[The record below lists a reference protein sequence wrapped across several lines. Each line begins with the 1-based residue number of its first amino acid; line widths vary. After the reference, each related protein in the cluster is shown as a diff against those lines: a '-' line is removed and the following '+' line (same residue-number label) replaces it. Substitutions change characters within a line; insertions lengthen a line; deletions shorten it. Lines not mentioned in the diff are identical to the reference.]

1 MLEVRGIETYYGN
14 IPALRG
20 ISIDVPEGSVV
31 AIIGANGAG
40 KTTLMKTIA
49 GVLRPRSGSVSFLGE
64 EITGLPSHKIVRRG
78 VALVPEG
85 RAILSRMTVREN
97 LEMGAFT
104 RRDAEKASLDMD
116 RVMERFPVLK
126 ERAGQL
132 GGSLSGG
139 EQQMLAIARALMS
152 APKLLL
158 LDEPTLGLA
167 PLVVADIFSI
177 IREINA
183 AGTTILLVEQNVKQ
197 ALKVSGYAYVLETG
211 KIALSGPVQGAAPGT
226 ADKGVVP
233 GAVRRACGLWA
244 RDTPSLHPGLHQV
257 CPLKAPAPRSD
268 SPLPYHTLHRSLGG
282 WCRWYRVTLVGAR
295 NGGVAAGGGA
305 Q

>member
-1 MLEVRGIETYYGN
+1 MLEVRGIETFYGN

-20 ISIDVPEGSVV
+20 ISIAVPAGGVV
-31 AIIGANGAG
+31 AILGANGAG

-49 GVLRPRSGSVSFLGE
+49 GVLRPRSGTVSFLGE
-64 EITGLPSHKIVRRG
+64 EIAGLPSHKIVRRG
-78 VALVPEG
+78 ISLVPEG

-104 RRDAEKASLDMD
+104 RSDAKAAGRDMD
-116 RVMERFPVLK
+116 LVMERFPVLK

-132 GGSLSGG
+132 AGSLSGG

-167 PLVVADIFSI
+167 PLVVADIFAI

-183 AGTTILLVEQNVKQ
+183 TGTTILLVEQNVRQ
-197 ALKVSGYAYVLETG
+197 ALKDSSYAYVFETG
-211 KIALSGPVQGAAPGT
+211 KIALSGPSKELLQEP
-226 ADKGVVP
+226 
-233 GAVRRACGLWA
+233 RI
-244 RDTPSLHPGLHQV
+244 
-257 CPLKAPAPRSD
+257 KAS
-268 SPLPYHTLHRSLGG
+268 YLG
-282 WCRWYRVTLVGAR
+282 
-295 NGGVAAGGGA
+295 

>member
-20 ISIDVPEGSVV
+20 ISIDVPEGGVV

-49 GVLRPRSGSVSFLGE
+49 GVLRPRSGTVSFLGE
-64 EITGLPSHKIVRRG
+64 EISGLPSHAIVRRG

-104 RRDAEKASLDMD
+104 RRDAKMTSLDMD
-116 RVMERFPVLK
+116 RVMERFPFLK

-167 PLVVADIFSI
+167 PLVAADIFSI

-183 AGTTILLVEQNVKQ
+183 VGTTILLVEQNVRQ
-197 ALKVSGYAYVLETG
+197 ALQVSSYAYVLETG
-211 KIALSGPVQGAAPGT
+211 KIALSGPSRELLEEP
-226 ADKGVVP
+226 
-233 GAVRRACGLWA
+233 RI
-244 RDTPSLHPGLHQV
+244 
-257 CPLKAPAPRSD
+257 KAS
-268 SPLPYHTLHRSLGG
+268 YLGQ
-282 WCRWYRVTLVGAR
+282 A
-295 NGGVAAGGGA
+295 
-305 Q
+305 

>member
-14 IPALRG
+14 IPALRE
-20 ISIDVPEGSVV
+20 ISIDVPAGGVV

-40 KTTLMKTIA
+40 KTTLLKTIA
-49 GVLRPRSGSVSFLGE
+49 GVLRPRSGAVSFLGK
-64 EITGLPSHKIVRRG
+64 EITGLPSHKIVRG
-78 VALVPEG
+78 GIALVPEG
-85 RAILSRMTVREN
+85 RAILARMTVREN

-104 RRDAEKASLDMD
+104 RRDARKTAQDMD
-116 RVMERFPVLK
+116 RLMERFPVLG
-126 ERAGQL
+126 ERARQL

-197 ALKVSGYAYVLETG
+197 ALKVSSYSYVLETG
-211 KIALSGPVQGAAPGT
+211 TIALYGPSKELLQEP
-226 ADKGVVP
+226 
-233 GAVRRACGLWA
+233 RI
-244 RDTPSLHPGLHQV
+244 
-257 CPLKAPAPRSD
+257 KAS
-268 SPLPYHTLHRSLGG
+268 YLG
-282 WCRWYRVTLVGAR
+282 
-295 NGGVAAGGGA
+295 

>member
-14 IPALRG
+14 IPALRE
-20 ISIDVPEGSVV
+20 ISIEVPEGGVV

-49 GVLRPRSGSVSFLGE
+49 GVLRPRAGAVSFLGE

-104 RRDAEKASLDMD
+104 QRDAKMAARDMD

-126 ERAGQL
+126 SRAGQL

-167 PLVVADIFSI
+167 PLVVADIFAI

-183 AGTTILLVEQNVKQ
+183 TGTTILLVEQNVKQ

-211 KIALSGPVQGAAPGT
+211 EIAISGPSKELLMEP
-226 ADKGVVP
+226 
-233 GAVRRACGLWA
+233 RI
-244 RDTPSLHPGLHQV
+244 
-257 CPLKAPAPRSD
+257 KAS
-268 SPLPYHTLHRSLGG
+268 YLGK
-282 WCRWYRVTLVGAR
+282 
-295 NGGVAAGGGA
+295 
-305 Q
+305 

>member
-14 IPALRG
+14 IPALREV
-20 ISIDVPEGSVV
+20 SIDVPGGSVV

-49 GVLRPRSGSVSFLGE
+49 GVLWSRSGTVSFLGE

-104 RRDAEKASLDMD
+104 RRDAKKALLDID
-116 RVMERFPVLK
+116 RVMERFPLLK
-126 ERAGQL
+126 ARAGQL

-167 PLVVADIFSI
+167 PLVVADIFAI

-183 AGTTILLVEQNVKQ
+183 TGTTILLVEQNVKQ
-197 ALKVSGYAYVLETG
+197 ALKVSSYTYVLETG
-211 KIALSGPVQGAAPGT
+211 KIALSGPSKELLQEP
-226 ADKGVVP
+226 
-233 GAVRRACGLWA
+233 RI
-244 RDTPSLHPGLHQV
+244 
-257 CPLKAPAPRSD
+257 KAS
-268 SPLPYHTLHRSLGG
+268 YLGQ
-282 WCRWYRVTLVGAR
+282 A
-295 NGGVAAGGGA
+295 
-305 Q
+305 

>member
-14 IPALRG
+14 IPALRE
-20 ISIDVPEGSVV
+20 ISIDVPGGSVV

-49 GVLRPRSGSVSFLGE
+49 GVLRPRSGTVSFLGE

-104 RRDAEKASLDMD
+104 QRDAKKALLDMD
-116 RVMERFPVLK
+116 RAMERFPVLK

-167 PLVVADIFSI
+167 PLVVADIFAI

-183 AGTTILLVEQNVKQ
+183 TGTTILLVEQNVKQ

-211 KIALSGPVQGAAPGT
+211 TIALSGPSDELLQEP
-226 ADKGVVP
+226 
-233 GAVRRACGLWA
+233 RI
-244 RDTPSLHPGLHQV
+244 
-257 CPLKAPAPRSD
+257 KAS
-268 SPLPYHTLHRSLGG
+268 YLGQ
-282 WCRWYRVTLVGAR
+282 A
-295 NGGVAAGGGA
+295 
-305 Q
+305 

>member
-1 MLEVRGIETYYGN
+1 MLEIRGIETYYGN
-14 IPALRG
+14 IPALRE
-20 ISIDVPEGSVV
+20 ISIDVPGGSVV

-40 KTTLMKTIA
+40 KTTLLKTIA

-78 VALVPEG
+78 VAMVPEG

-104 RRDAEKASLDMD
+104 QRDAKKALLDMD

-126 ERAGQL
+126 SRAGQL

-167 PLVVADIFSI
+167 PLVVADIFAI

-183 AGTTILLVEQNVKQ
+183 TGTTILLVEQNVKQ
-197 ALKVSGYAYVLETG
+197 ALKVSSYAYVLETG
-211 KIALSGPVQGAAPGT
+211 KIALAGPSKELLQEP
-226 ADKGVVP
+226 
-233 GAVRRACGLWA
+233 RI
-244 RDTPSLHPGLHQV
+244 
-257 CPLKAPAPRSD
+257 KAS
-268 SPLPYHTLHRSLGG
+268 YLGQ
-282 WCRWYRVTLVGAR
+282 A
-295 NGGVAAGGGA
+295 
-305 Q
+305 

>member
-1 MLEVRGIETYYGN
+1 MLEVRGVETFYGN
-14 IPALRG
+14 IRALRE
-20 ISIDVPEGSVV
+20 ISIDVPGGGVV

-49 GVLRPRSGSVSFLGE
+49 GALAPRAGTISFLGE

-104 RRDAEKASLDMD
+104 RRDRKKASLDMD
-116 RVMERFPVLK
+116 RVMARFPVL
-126 ERAGQL
+126 EQRQGQL

-167 PLVVADIFSI
+167 PLVVTDIFAI
-177 IREINA
+177 IREINST
-183 AGTTILLVEQNVKQ
+183 GTTILLVEQNVKQ
-197 ALKVSGYAYVLETG
+197 AMKVSSYTYVLETG
-211 KIALSGPVQGAAPGT
+211 KIVLSGPSKELLQEP
-226 ADKGVVP
+226 
-233 GAVRRACGLWA
+233 RI
-244 RDTPSLHPGLHQV
+244 
-257 CPLKAPAPRSD
+257 KAS
-268 SPLPYHTLHRSLGG
+268 YLG
-282 WCRWYRVTLVGAR
+282 
-295 NGGVAAGGGA
+295 

>member
-1 MLEVRGIETYYGN
+1 MLEVRRIETHYGN

-20 ISIDVPEGSVV
+20 VSIDVPARSVV
-31 AIIGANGAG
+31 AILGANGAG

-49 GVLRPRSGSVSFLGE
+49 GVLRPRSGAVSFLGK
-64 EITGLPSHKIVRRG
+64 EITALPSHKIVRRG
-78 VALVPEG
+78 ISLVPEG

-97 LEMGAFT
+97 LEMGAFA
-104 RRDAEKASLDMD
+104 RRDGKVASQDME

-167 PLVVADIFSI
+167 PLVVADIFGI

-183 AGTTILLVEQNVKQ
+183 AGTTILLVEQNVRQ

-211 KIALSGPVQGAAPGT
+211 KIALSGTSGDLIREP
-226 ADKGVVP
+226 
-233 GAVRRACGLWA
+233 RI
-244 RDTPSLHPGLHQV
+244 
-257 CPLKAPAPRSD
+257 KAS
-268 SPLPYHTLHRSLGG
+268 YLG
-282 WCRWYRVTLVGAR
+282 
-295 NGGVAAGGGA
+295 

>member
-1 MLEVRGIETYYGN
+1 MLEVRDIETYYGN
-14 IPALRG
+14 IPALRE
-20 ISIDVPEGSVV
+20 ISIDVPGGSVV

-49 GVLRPRSGSVSFLGE
+49 GVLRPRCGTVFFLGE
-64 EITGLPSHKIVRRG
+64 EITGLPSYKIVRRG

-104 RRDAEKASLDMD
+104 QRDGKKALLDMD
-116 RVMERFPVLK
+116 RVMERFPLLK
-126 ERAGQL
+126 ARAGQL

-152 APKLLL
+152 APTLLL

-167 PLVVADIFSI
+167 PLVVADIFAI

-183 AGTTILLVEQNVKQ
+183 TGTTILLVEQNVKQ

-211 KIALSGPVQGAAPGT
+211 KIALSGPSKELLQEP
-226 ADKGVVP
+226 
-233 GAVRRACGLWA
+233 RI
-244 RDTPSLHPGLHQV
+244 
-257 CPLKAPAPRSD
+257 KAS
-268 SPLPYHTLHRSLGG
+268 YLG
-282 WCRWYRVTLVGAR
+282 
-295 NGGVAAGGGA
+295 

>member
-14 IPALRG
+14 IPALRE
-20 ISIDVPEGSVV
+20 ISIDVPEGGVV

-49 GVLRPRSGSVSFLGE
+49 GVLRPRAGTVSFLGE
-64 EITGLPSHKIVRRG
+64 EITGLPSHKIVGRG

-104 RRDAEKASLDMD
+104 QRDAKKAAQDMD

-126 ERAGQL
+126 SREGQL

-167 PLVVADIFSI
+167 PLVVADIFAI

-211 KIALSGPVQGAAPGT
+211 KIAISGPSKELLMEP
-226 ADKGVVP
+226 
-233 GAVRRACGLWA
+233 RI
-244 RDTPSLHPGLHQV
+244 
-257 CPLKAPAPRSD
+257 KAS
-268 SPLPYHTLHRSLGG
+268 YLGQ
-282 WCRWYRVTLVGAR
+282 A
-295 NGGVAAGGGA
+295 
-305 Q
+305 

>member
-14 IPALRG
+14 IPAVRE
-20 ISIDVPEGSVV
+20 IDIDVPDKSVV
-31 AIIGANGAG
+31 AILGANGAG

-49 GVLRPRSGSVSFLGE
+49 GILAPRSGTVSFLGE
-64 EITGLPSHKIVRRG
+64 TITGLPSHEILRRG
-78 VALVPEG
+78 IALVPEG

-97 LEMGAFT
+97 LEMGAYI
-104 RRDAEKASLDMD
+104 RRDAKQTSRDME

-126 ERAGQL
+126 SRAGQL

-167 PLVVADIFSI
+167 PLVVSDIFAI

-197 ALKVSGYAYVLETG
+197 ALKVSSRAYVLETG
-211 KIALSGPVQGAAPGT
+211 KIALSGPSGELLQEP
-226 ADKGVVP
+226 
-233 GAVRRACGLWA
+233 RI
-244 RDTPSLHPGLHQV
+244 
-257 CPLKAPAPRSD
+257 KAS
-268 SPLPYHTLHRSLGG
+268 YLGQ
-282 WCRWYRVTLVGAR
+282 A
-295 NGGVAAGGGA
+295 
-305 Q
+305 

>member
-1 MLEVRGIETYYGN
+1 MLEVRGLETYYGN
-14 IPALRG
+14 IPALRE
-20 ISIDVPEGSVV
+20 ISIDVPGGSVV

-49 GVLRPRSGSVSFLGE
+49 GVLRPRCGTVFFLGE
-64 EITGLPSHKIVRRG
+64 EITGLPSYKIVRRG

-104 RRDAEKASLDMD
+104 QRDGKKALLDMD
-116 RVMERFPVLK
+116 RVMERFPLLK
-126 ERAGQL
+126 ARAGQL

-152 APKLLL
+152 APTLLL

-167 PLVVADIFSI
+167 PLVVADIFAI

-183 AGTTILLVEQNVKQ
+183 TGTTILLVEQNVKQ
-197 ALKVSGYAYVLETG
+197 ALKVSSYTYVLETG
-211 KIALSGPVQGAAPGT
+211 KIALSGP
-226 ADKGVVP
+226 
-233 GAVRRACGLWA
+233 
-244 RDTPSLHPGLHQV
+244 S
-257 CPLKAPAPRSD
+257 KALLQEPRIKAS
-268 SPLPYHTLHRSLGG
+268 YLGQ
-282 WCRWYRVTLVGAR
+282 A
-295 NGGVAAGGGA
+295 
-305 Q
+305 

>member
-14 IPALRG
+14 IPALRE
-20 ISIDVPEGSVV
+20 ISIDVPGGSVV

-49 GVLRPRSGSVSFLGE
+49 GVLRPRSGTVSFLGE

-104 RRDAEKASLDMD
+104 RRDAKKALLDMD
-116 RVMERFPVLK
+116 RVMERFPLLK
-126 ERAGQL
+126 ARAGQL

-167 PLVVADIFSI
+167 PLVV
-177 IREINA
+177 
-183 AGTTILLVEQNVKQ
+183 
-197 ALKVSGYAYVLETG
+197 
-211 KIALSGPVQGAAPGT
+211 
-226 ADKGVVP
+226 
-233 GAVRRACGLWA
+233 
-244 RDTPSLHPGLHQV
+244 
-257 CPLKAPAPRSD
+257 
-268 SPLPYHTLHRSLGG
+268 
-282 WCRWYRVTLVGAR
+282 
-295 NGGVAAGGGA
+295 
-305 Q
+305 

>member
-14 IPALRG
+14 IPALRE
-20 ISIDVPEGSVV
+20 ISIHVPGGSVV

-49 GVLRPRSGSVSFLGE
+49 GVLRPRSGTVSFLGE

-104 RRDAEKASLDMD
+104 RRDAKKALLDMD

-126 ERAGQL
+126 ERGGQL

-152 APKLLL
+152 APTLLL

-167 PLVVADIFSI
+167 PLVVADIFDI

-183 AGTTILLVEQNVKQ
+183 TGTTILLVEQNVRQ
-197 ALKVSGYAYVLETG
+197 ALKVSSYTYVLETG
-211 KIALSGPVQGAAPGT
+211 KIALSGPSKELLQE
-226 ADKGVVP
+226 
-233 GAVRRACGLWA
+233 
-244 RDTPSLHPGLHQV
+244 
-257 CPLKAPAPRSD
+257 PRIKTS
-268 SPLPYHTLHRSLGG
+268 YLGK
-282 WCRWYRVTLVGAR
+282 
-295 NGGVAAGGGA
+295 
-305 Q
+305 

>member
-14 IPALRG
+14 IPALRE
-20 ISIDVPEGSVV
+20 ISIDVPAGGVV

-40 KTTLMKTIA
+40 KTTLLKTIA
-49 GVLRPRSGSVSFLGE
+49 GVLRPRSGTISLLGK

-85 RAILSRMTVREN
+85 RAILARMTVREN

-104 RRDAEKASLDMD
+104 RRDARKTAQDMD
-116 RVMERFPVLK
+116 RLMERFPVLG
-126 ERAGQL
+126 ERARQL

-177 IREINA
+177 IRQINA
-183 AGTTILLVEQNVKQ
+183 AGTTILLVEQNVRQ
-197 ALKVSGYAYVLETG
+197 ALKVSSYSYVLETG
-211 KIALSGPVQGAAPGT
+211 TIALSGPSKELLQEPRIKASYLGQG
-226 ADKGVVP
+226 
-233 GAVRRACGLWA
+233 
-244 RDTPSLHPGLHQV
+244 
-257 CPLKAPAPRSD
+257 
-268 SPLPYHTLHRSLGG
+268 
-282 WCRWYRVTLVGAR
+282 
-295 NGGVAAGGGA
+295 
-305 Q
+305 

>member
-20 ISIDVPEGSVV
+20 ISIDVPAGSVV
-31 AIIGANGAG
+31 AILGANGAG
-40 KTTLMKTIA
+40 KTTLLKTIA
-49 GVLRPRSGSVSFLGE
+49 GVLRPRSGTVSFLGE

-104 RRDAEKASLDMD
+104 RRDAKKAGRDMD
-116 RVMERFPVLK
+116 RVMERFPVLG
-126 ERAGQL
+126 ERAGQP

-167 PLVVADIFSI
+167 PLVAADIFSI

-183 AGTTILLVEQNVKQ
+183 GGTTILLVEQNVRQ
-197 ALKVSGYAYVLETG
+197 ALKASGYTYVLETG
-211 KIALSGPVQGAAPGT
+211 KIALSGPSEDLRQEP
-226 ADKGVVP
+226 
-233 GAVRRACGLWA
+233 RI
-244 RDTPSLHPGLHQV
+244 
-257 CPLKAPAPRSD
+257 KAS
-268 SPLPYHTLHRSLGG
+268 YLG
-282 WCRWYRVTLVGAR
+282 
-295 NGGVAAGGGA
+295 

>member
-20 ISIDVPEGSVV
+20 ISIDVPVGSVV

-49 GVLRPRSGSVSFLGE
+49 GVLRPRSGTVSFLGE

-97 LEMGAFT
+97 LEMGAFP
-104 RRDAEKASLDMD
+104 RRDAKKVLLDMD

-126 ERAGQL
+126 ERTGQL

-139 EQQMLAIARALMS
+139 EQQMLSIARALMS

-167 PLVVADIFSI
+167 PIVVADIFSI

-197 ALKVSGYAYVLETG
+197 ALKVSSYAYVLETG
-211 KIALSGPVQGAAPGT
+211 KIALSGPSKELRQEP
-226 ADKGVVP
+226 
-233 GAVRRACGLWA
+233 RI
-244 RDTPSLHPGLHQV
+244 
-257 CPLKAPAPRSD
+257 KAS
-268 SPLPYHTLHRSLGG
+268 YLGQ
-282 WCRWYRVTLVGAR
+282 A
-295 NGGVAAGGGA
+295 
-305 Q
+305 

>member
-14 IPALRG
+14 IPALRE
-20 ISIDVPEGSVV
+20 ISIDVPGGGVV

-40 KTTLMKTIA
+40 KTTLLKTIA
-49 GVLRPRSGSVSFLGE
+49 GVLRPRSGTVSFLGE
-64 EITGLPSHKIVRRG
+64 TITGLPSHKIVRRG

-104 RRDAEKASLDMD
+104 RRDAKKALLDMD

-152 APKLLL
+152 APTLLL

-167 PLVVADIFSI
+167 PLVVTDIFAI

-183 AGTTILLVEQNVKQ
+183 GGTTILLVEQNVRQ
-197 ALKVSGYAYVLETG
+197 ALKASGYTYVLETG
-211 KIALSGPVQGAAPGT
+211 KIALSGPSVEMRQE
-226 ADKGVVP
+226 
-233 GAVRRACGLWA
+233 
-244 RDTPSLHPGLHQV
+244 
-257 CPLKAPAPRSD
+257 PRIKS
-268 SPLPYHTLHRSLGG
+268 SYLG
-282 WCRWYRVTLVGAR
+282 
-295 NGGVAAGGGA
+295 
-305 Q
+305 QE

>member
-1 MLEVRGIETYYGN
+1 
-14 IPALRG
+14 
-20 ISIDVPEGSVV
+20 
-31 AIIGANGAG
+31 
-40 KTTLMKTIA
+40 
-49 GVLRPRSGSVSFLGE
+49 
-64 EITGLPSHKIVRRG
+64 VRRG

-104 RRDAEKASLDMD
+104 QRDAKKAAQDMD
-116 RVMERFPVLK
+116 RVMDRFPVLK

-152 APKLLL
+152 APTLLL

-167 PLVVADIFSI
+167 PLVVTDIFAI

-183 AGTTILLVEQNVKQ
+183 TGTTILLVEQNVKQ
-197 ALKVSGYAYVLETG
+197 AMKVSSRTYVLETG
-211 KIALSGPVQGAAPGT
+211 KIVLSGPSKELLQEP
-226 ADKGVVP
+226 
-233 GAVRRACGLWA
+233 RI
-244 RDTPSLHPGLHQV
+244 
-257 CPLKAPAPRSD
+257 KAS
-268 SPLPYHTLHRSLGG
+268 YLG
-282 WCRWYRVTLVGAR
+282 
-295 NGGVAAGGGA
+295 

>member
-14 IPALRG
+14 IPALRE
-20 ISIDVPEGSVV
+20 ISIDVPGGSVV

-40 KTTLMKTIA
+40 KTTLMKAIA
-49 GVLRPRSGSVSFLGE
+49 GVLRPRSGTVSFLGE
-64 EITGLPSHKIVRRG
+64 EITGLPPHKIVRRG
-78 VALVPEG
+78 VSLVPEG

-97 LEMGAFT
+97 LELGAFT
-104 RRDAEKASLDMD
+104 QRDAKKSAHDMD
-116 RVMERFPVLK
+116 RVMERFPLLK
-126 ERAGQL
+126 ARAGQL

-167 PLVVADIFSI
+167 PLVVADIFAI

-211 KIALSGPVQGAAPGT
+211 KIALAGPSKELLQEP
-226 ADKGVVP
+226 
-233 GAVRRACGLWA
+233 RI
-244 RDTPSLHPGLHQV
+244 
-257 CPLKAPAPRSD
+257 KAS
-268 SPLPYHTLHRSLGG
+268 YLGQ
-282 WCRWYRVTLVGAR
+282 A
-295 NGGVAAGGGA
+295 
-305 Q
+305 

>member
-1 MLEVRGIETYYGN
+1 MLEVRGIETFYGN
-14 IPALRG
+14 IPALRK
-20 ISIDVPEGSVV
+20 ISIDVPEGGVV

-49 GVLRPRSGSVSFLGE
+49 GVLRPRSGTVSFLGE
-64 EITGLPSHKIVRRG
+64 EITGLPTHKIVRRG

-104 RRDAEKASLDMD
+104 RRDAKKAGQDMD
-116 RVMERFPVLK
+116 RAMERFPVLR

-152 APKLLL
+152 APTLLL

-167 PLVVADIFSI
+167 PLVVSDIFAI

-183 AGTTILLVEQNVKQ
+183 TGTTILLVEQNVKQ

-211 KIALSGPVQGAAPGT
+211 KIALSGPSRELLQEP
-226 ADKGVVP
+226 
-233 GAVRRACGLWA
+233 RI
-244 RDTPSLHPGLHQV
+244 
-257 CPLKAPAPRSD
+257 KAS
-268 SPLPYHTLHRSLGG
+268 YLG
-282 WCRWYRVTLVGAR
+282 
-295 NGGVAAGGGA
+295 

>member
-14 IPALRG
+14 IPALRE
-20 ISIDVPEGSVV
+20 ISIDVHEGGVV

-49 GVLRPRSGSVSFLGE
+49 GVLRPRSGTVSLLGE
-64 EITGLPSHKIVRRG
+64 EITGLPSHEIVKRG
-78 VALVPEG
+78 VSLVPEG

-97 LEMGAFT
+97 LEMGAYP
-104 RRDAEKASLDMD
+104 RRDAGKAARDMD
-116 RVMERFPVLK
+116 RVLERFPVLGG
-126 ERAGQL
+126 RAGQL

-167 PLVVADIFSI
+167 PLVVTDIFAI

-183 AGTTILLVEQNVKQ
+183 AGTTILLVEQNVRQ
-197 ALKVSGYAYVLETG
+197 ALKVSSYAYVLETG
-211 KIALSGPVQGAAPGT
+211 KIALSGPSKELLQEP
-226 ADKGVVP
+226 
-233 GAVRRACGLWA
+233 RI
-244 RDTPSLHPGLHQV
+244 
-257 CPLKAPAPRSD
+257 KAS
-268 SPLPYHTLHRSLGG
+268 YLGE
-282 WCRWYRVTLVGAR
+282 A
-295 NGGVAAGGGA
+295 
-305 Q
+305 

>member
-1 MLEVRGIETYYGN
+1 MLEVRGIEAYYGN
-14 IPALRG
+14 IPALRE

-49 GVLRPRSGSVSFLGE
+49 GVLRPRSGTVSFLGE
-64 EITGLPSHKIVRRG
+64 EISGLPSHKIVRRG

-85 RAILSRMTVREN
+85 RAILARMTVREN

-104 RRDAEKASLDMD
+104 RRDARKTAQDMD
-116 RVMERFPVLK
+116 RLMERFPVLG
-126 ERAGQL
+126 ERARQL

-167 PLVVADIFSI
+167 PLVVADIFAI
-177 IREINA
+177 IREINK

-211 KIALSGPVQGAAPGT
+211 RIALSGPSRELLQEP
-226 ADKGVVP
+226 
-233 GAVRRACGLWA
+233 RI
-244 RDTPSLHPGLHQV
+244 
-257 CPLKAPAPRSD
+257 KAS
-268 SPLPYHTLHRSLGG
+268 YLGQ
-282 WCRWYRVTLVGAR
+282 A
-295 NGGVAAGGGA
+295 
-305 Q
+305 

>member
-14 IPALRG
+14 IPAVRE
-20 ISIDVPEGSVV
+20 IDIDVPDKSVV
-31 AIIGANGAG
+31 AILGANGAG

-49 GVLRPRSGSVSFLGE
+49 GILAPRSGTVSFLGE
-64 EITGLPSHKIVRRG
+64 TITGLPSHEILRRG
-78 VALVPEG
+78 IALVPEG

-97 LEMGAFT
+97 LEMGAYI
-104 RRDAEKASLDMD
+104 RRDAKQVSRDME

-126 ERAGQL
+126 SRAGQL

-167 PLVVADIFSI
+167 PLVVSDIFAI

-197 ALKVSGYAYVLETG
+197 ALKVSSRAYVLETG
-211 KIALSGPVQGAAPGT
+211 KIALSGPSGELLQEP
-226 ADKGVVP
+226 
-233 GAVRRACGLWA
+233 RI
-244 RDTPSLHPGLHQV
+244 
-257 CPLKAPAPRSD
+257 KAS
-268 SPLPYHTLHRSLGG
+268 YLGQ
-282 WCRWYRVTLVGAR
+282 A
-295 NGGVAAGGGA
+295 
-305 Q
+305 